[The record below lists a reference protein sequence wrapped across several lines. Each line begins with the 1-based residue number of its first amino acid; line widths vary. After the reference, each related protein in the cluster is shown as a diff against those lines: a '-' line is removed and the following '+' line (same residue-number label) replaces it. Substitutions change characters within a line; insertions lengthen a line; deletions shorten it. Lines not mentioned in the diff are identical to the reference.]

1 MVNLKPIV
9 PGHVLIV
16 PLRTTVLNLSDL
28 TMPESQDYFKTL
40 QLIHRFIKWQ
50 YKADSINVA
59 IQDGPEAGQSVP
71 HLHTHIIPRYK
82 INNVGDL
89 IYDKLDHWDGNGTLT
104 DWQGRRGEYLGVGG
118 RQARKNNST
127 SATVDGDELSQG
139 PNVLKPDSQRKVRAL
154 TEMKKEAEDLQAR
167 LEEFV
172 SSDPGLTQWL

>member
-1 MVNLKPIV
+1 MNLKPIV

-16 PLRTTVLNLSDL
+16 PLRTTVVSLSDL

-89 IYDKLDHWDGNGTLT
+89 IYDKLDHWDGNHSLA
-104 DWQGRRGEYLGVGG
+104 DWQARRDEYLGVGG
-118 RQARKNNST
+118 RQARKNKST
-127 SATVDGDELSQG
+127 LATADGDEPLKG
-139 PNVLKPDSQRKVRAL
+139 PNVLKPDSQRKVRTL
-154 TEMKKEAEDLQAR
+154 GEMKKEVEDLQSG

-172 SSDPGLTQWL
+172 SSNTDLTQWL

>member
-1 MVNLKPIV
+1 
-9 PGHVLIV
+9 
-16 PLRTTVLNLSDL
+16 
-28 TMPESQDYFKTL
+28 MPESQDYFKTL

-104 DWQGRRGEYLGVGG
+104 D
-118 RQARKNNST
+118 
-127 SATVDGDELSQG
+127 
-139 PNVLKPDSQRKVRAL
+139 
-154 TEMKKEAEDLQAR
+154 
-167 LEEFV
+167 
-172 SSDPGLTQWL
+172 

>member
-1 MVNLKPIV
+1 MNLKPIV
-9 PGHVLIV
+9 PGHILIV
-16 PLRTTVLNLSDL
+16 PLRTTVLTLSDL
-28 TMPESQDYFKTL
+28 TVPESQDYFNTL

-89 IYDKLDHWDGNGTLT
+89 IYDKLDHWDGNGTLV
-104 DWQGRRGEYLGVGG
+104 DWQARRDDYLGVGG
-118 RQARKNNST
+118 RQARKNK
-127 SATVDGDELSQG
+127 SALATADGDEPFQG
-139 PNVLKPDSQRKVRAL
+139 PNVLKPDSQRKVRSL
-154 TEMKKEAEDLQAR
+154 IEMKKEVQDLQSR

-172 SSDPGLTQWL
+172 ASSPDLKQWL